1 MKTIVIFNEDI
12 KMDISENTEIY
23 HYVIDKDI
31 KVDIKLNKEDTQ
43 VKYNLSVINLGR
55 HECAINIKHE
65 VGNNKS
71 DIVCHGVNVSNE
83 ELVFDVNGIVPS
95 TSFKAECN
103 EENRIIN
110 LNKGKSVI
118 KPNLLVRNF
127 DTFSTHS
134 AYIGPFN
141 KDVVFYLSSKG
152 LSMNKIKEL
161 LLMGLLVRDGCPSEF
176 IDSVKEIA
184 NG

>member
-12 KMDISENTEIY
+12 KMDISDDTEVY
-23 HYVIDKDI
+23 HYVIDKDV
-31 KVDIKLNKEDTQ
+31 KVDIRLNKEDIE
-43 VKYNLSVINLGR
+43 VKYNLSVINLGH
-55 HECAINIKHE
+55 HECAIKVMHE

-71 DIVCHGVNVSNE
+71 DIVCHGVNVYDK
-83 ELVFDVNGIVPS
+83 ELVFDINGIVPS

-110 LNKGKSVI
+110 LREGKSVI

-141 KDVVFYLSSKG
+141 KDIIFYLSSKG
-152 LSMNKIKEL
+152 LSVDKIKEL
-161 LLMGLLVRDGCPSEF
+161 LLMGLLVRDGCPQEF
-176 IDSVKEIA
+176 IDKLKEIA

>member
-1 MKTIVIFNEDI
+1 MNKLVIFNEDI
-12 KMDISENTEIY
+12 KMDIRENTEIY
-23 HYVIDKDI
+23 HYVIDKDV
-31 KVDIKLNKEDTQ
+31 KVDIKLNKEDTK
-43 VKYNLSVINLGR
+43 VKYNLSMINLGS
-55 HECAINIKHE
+55 HECVVNIKHE

-71 DIVCHGVNVSNE
+71 DIVCHGVNVLDGKLSFDING
-83 ELVFDVNGIVPS
+83 LVPDS
-95 TSFKAECN
+95 SFKAECN

-110 LNKGKSVI
+110 LREGKSVI

-141 KDVVFYLSSKG
+141 KDVIFYLSSKG
-152 LSMNKIKEL
+152 LGMDKIKEL
-161 LLMGLLVRDGCPSEF
+161 LLMGLLVNDGCPNEF
-176 IDSVKEIA
+176 INSVKEIA